1 MNKELYLKVTSF
13 PIFDQPFSFS
23 CFSGDLHI
31 LYGKNGSGKTTLLR
45 NIALSKTFENSSVN
59 LQTSVSYLG
68 DKFGLKLNE
77 SVSDHLNFFASP
89 HAIKGDMPYFLD
101 RYTIASAAIVQ
112 NLSFGQMQKVGLIR
126 VLLSR
131 SNLWILDEP
140 LSHLDDQSR
149 LLFID
154 DMQSHLSF
162 GGAILMSTHDKI
174 PLLHE
179 SIILS

>member
-1 MNKELYLKVTSF
+1 MNKELYLKINHF
-13 PIFDQPFSFS
+13 LIFDQPFSFS

-45 NIALSKTFENSSVN
+45 NIALSTTFKNPAIH
-59 LQTSVSYLG
+59 LQTSIAYLG

-77 SVSDHLNFFASP
+77 TVMDHLNFFASP
-89 HAIKGDMPYFLD
+89 HAIEGDIPYFLD
-101 RYTIASAAIVQ
+101 RYTIRPNAIVQ

-154 DMQSHLSF
+154 DMQSHMSF
-162 GGAILMSTHDKI
+162 GGAILISTHDTI